1 MIFLQSMGQKY
12 PALHCSMVFSCLN
25 PLCLQLLLRFSVL
38 MPQEPLAS
46 VVIVWTL
53 VIIMASLASY
63 GPFFQ
68 FFLQFMQHSWV
79 QYGSMPLNNVEC
91 LSRLWRSV
99 LHTRFAEVMLY
110 KYTLWRSCKS

>member
-53 VIIMASLASY
+53 VVIMAFSGLLRPILPIFSPIYAT
-63 GPFFQ
+63 
-68 FFLQFMQHSWV
+68 FL
-79 QYGSMPLNNVEC
+79 GSIWFNAVE
-91 LSRLWRSV
+91 
-99 LHTRFAEVMLY
+99 
-110 KYTLWRSCKS
+110 